1 MRIFNKAASRRREA
15 PFRRAALVL
24 TLAAAAG
31 GAARAE
37 RFEGLVVP
45 DQEVKLSSAV
55 PGVIEEVLVD
65 RGDTV
70 RKDQVLVRL
79 KSDAER
85 ANYEL
90 VKARAAFAARKV
102 VRNEELYRRQMISIH
117 EKDELETE
125 RELLKLELK
134 EVEERLKLRS
144 VVSPLDGV
152 VMRRFFS
159 PGEFVEQQPILS
171 LARIDPLRVEVVVPV
186 AYYGKIR
193 PGMTASVEWEI
204 PVGGA
209 HKATVTVVD
218 PVVDAASGTI
228 GVRLELPNP
237 RRLLPAGTRCWV
249 NLPVGPAPSP
259 RR

>member
-1 MRIFNKAASRRREA
+1 MRTFNRGRWAARLA
-15 PFRRAALVL
+15 CALA
-24 TLAAAAG
+24 LAAAG
-31 GAARAE
+31 TGAARAE
-37 RFEGLVVP
+37 KFEGLVVP
-45 DQEVKLSSAV
+45 YQEVKLSSAV
-55 PGVIEEVLVD
+55 PGVLEEVLVD
-65 RGDTV
+65 RGDV
-70 RKDQVLVRL
+70 VKKGQILVRL

-125 RELLKLELK
+125 RELLKLEAK

-152 VMRRFFS
+152 VMRRFYS
-159 PGEFVEQQPILS
+159 PGEFVEQEPILS
-171 LARIDPLRVEVVVPV
+171 LAQVDPLRVELVVPV

-193 PGMTASVEWEI
+193 TGMTATIAWEV

-237 RRLLPAGTRCWV
+237 KHVLPAGTKCWV
-249 NLPVGPAPSP
+249 NLPIGPAAPP